1 MVNLE
6 AKDWRF
12 SPRGCDNVC
21 RNEPYF
27 QQMARLL
34 PYTLHQPGS
43 HGAVMPVIPQDKPLD
58 ALREETVDQLIMNYG
73 HGALSLE
80 AFQRRLDE
88 AFDATEH
95 QTLQSL
101 TSDLDL
107 QVDSTYVAKKKESLE
122 LRTEHRSGAA
132 AHADEYTDDVEH
144 IVHIFGGGDR
154 TGDWTVP
161 RELRVITIFGGTDID
176 LTNARFASPNT
187 RIRLLCLFGGVDI
200 YVPEGVNTTVNAF
213 CIFGAIDNKAPNSS
227 DPRAPK
233 LAVDGLVMF
242 GGADV
247 KLKKTVKERML
258 EFADGLRA
266 MFGKSPPQERR

>member
-1 MVNLE
+1 MQGRLKSCYP
-6 AKDWRF
+6 APFPDLAQF
-12 SPRGCDNVC
+12 H
-21 RNEPYF
+21 
-27 QQMARLL
+27 QMARLL
-34 PYTLHQPGS
+34 LYTPHQQGNQ
-43 HGAVMPVIPQDKPLD
+43 GIVMPVIPQDKPLD

-73 HGALSLE
+73 HGTLSLE
-80 AFQRRLDE
+80 AFQRRLDA

-95 QTLQSL
+95 QALQSL
-101 TSDLDL
+101 TRDLDL
-107 QVDSTYVAKKKESLE
+107 QVDSAYVAKKRESLE
-122 LRTEHRSGAA
+122 LHPDHRLRANDD
-132 AHADEYTDDVEH
+132 ADEDVDDVEH

-154 TGDWTVP
+154 SGDWTVP
-161 RELRVITIFGGTDID
+161 GELRVITIFGGTDID
-176 LTNARFASPNT
+176 LTDARFTSSNT

-213 CIFGAIDNKAPNSS
+213 CIFGGIDNKAPNSS

-233 LAVDGLVMF
+233 LEVDGLVMF

-266 MFGKSPPQERR
+266 VFGRTPPGQR